1 MGTEKRARQKA
12 NRQLK
17 LEEQERAEKR
27 SQVRQYGIMAAI
39 VAVALVGGLFLISLA
54 TGGDDPE
61 EVEATETIDDAIEE
75 ADGDVE
81 DGADDDAEG
90 SADDDA
96 EDAEEEVDPA
106 ITAPA
111 VEPVCPEEDG
121 SSPRTLTFTGPPPL
135 CIDDTA
141 TYVANFDTN
150 FGTITAEL
158 DASQAPNTVNNF
170 VFLARYH
177 YYENTAFHRIISDFV
192 IQGGDPKGTPPGTGG
207 PGYTIEEEVPEA
219 GDYQV
224 GSLAMA
230 KGTDP
235 GTTGAQFFIVTGANG
250 ESLPPIYSLFGQVT
264 EGLDIVEQIEAI
276 PTGDRDFPTEEIIV
290 SSVTITE
297 S

>member
-75 ADGDVE
+75 ADEAVE
-81 DGADDDAEG
+81 
-90 SADDDA
+90 
-96 EDAEEEVDPA
+96 EDIDPA
-106 ITAPA
+106 ITAAA

-135 CIDDTA
+135 CIDETA

-150 FGTITAEL
+150 FGMITAEL

-192 IQGGDPKGTPPGTGG
+192 IQGGDPKGNPPGTGG
-207 PGYTIEEEVPEA
+207 PGYTIEEEVPEE

-276 PTGDRDFPTEEIIV
+276 PTGERDFPTEEIIV